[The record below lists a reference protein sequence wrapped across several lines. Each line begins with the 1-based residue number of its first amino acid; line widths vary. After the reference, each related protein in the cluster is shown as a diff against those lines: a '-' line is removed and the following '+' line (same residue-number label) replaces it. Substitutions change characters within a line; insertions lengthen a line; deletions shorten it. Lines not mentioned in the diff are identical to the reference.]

1 MDFVSEKKYEF
12 SEFRLE
18 AENCVLLDGENRVVD
33 LTPKALQ
40 ILCVLV
46 ENAGNV
52 VSKEELIRRVWT
64 DSFVEEANLSHH
76 IFRIRKAL
84 GENENQK
91 FIETVPKRGYRFVAE
106 VGREKIE
113 SPKIEPIE
121 LQNLATVDARRS
133 LLGGGKS
140 LVIFACAFLVFLA
153 VAIFFGQRYWR
164 SEPVKTVPTT
174 SASSLQPEPA
184 SISRITN
191 IGKVAAATISP
202 DGKFIAYIQ
211 NYTSGEGMLYVRQV
225 ETNTEMKLLQ
235 PGERIFGTVS
245 FSPDSAFIYFIAY
258 DKREPRGALYRI
270 PVFGGQPTK
279 VLPNVKLMFN
289 LSPDGKRAAFYRFDD
304 ERKQTSIASAA
315 LDGSGEEKTI
325 LTFKD
330 DEKAV
335 TSVPAF
341 SPDNRLIAFGLAD
354 KASGVD
360 FQTPE
365 FSIFTVDLQNGEI
378 RRLTEEKWTE
388 IGKTSWMPD
397 GSGLIFV
404 GNRPR
409 AGNQIYFLSFPA
421 GEVRRVTKELSSYS
435 NYGLGIT
442 ADGSTLVADLWE
454 STAQLWAI
462 NADAGGGNAEQL
474 TTGISDGAR
483 GLTTLTNG
491 EIVYSTRNGDDFDLW
506 TMNEKSGKREGK
518 PLTSDAFYENEVC
531 AAPDDSFLVFSSNR
545 TGNQHLFRM
554 NREDSSIVQLT
565 FGDSFDA
572 APDCSPKGNWIVYQ
586 ATNGGKTA
594 LWKIP
599 ATGGAPIQLTDFE
612 CLAPSVAPD
621 AASIAC
627 IVPSES
633 QVKPAI
639 LTVISADSGER
650 LKTFPVVPFGWYYRA
665 PRWTPGGEALVFYN
679 TINLIGNLWK
689 QNLAG
694 GAPVQITDFKS
705 EIIFN
710 HAFMRDGKRLVISR
724 GRRISDVVAIKNFKS
739 LF

>member
-91 FIETVPKRGYRFVAE
+91 FIETVPKRGYRFVAQ
-106 VGREKIE
+106 VGRA
-113 SPKIEPIE
+113 KIEPPKAEPISI
-121 LQNLATVDARRS
+121 QNPAVANIHRPLF
-133 LLGGGKS
+133 GGKS
-140 LVIFACAFLVFLA
+140 FVIFACAFAVFLA
-153 VAIFFGQRYWR
+153 IGIFFGQRYWR

-174 SASSLQPEPA
+174 AASSPQTQPA
-184 SISRITN
+184 SISRVTN
-191 IGKVAAATISP
+191 IGKVAAATVSP
-202 DGKFIAYIQ
+202 DGKFVAYVQ
-211 NYTSGEGMLYVRQV
+211 NYTSGEGTLYVRQV

-235 PGERIFGTVS
+235 PDERIFGTVS

-258 DKREPRGALYRI
+258 DKRDPRGALHRI
-270 PVFGGQPTK
+270 PVLGGEPTK

-289 LSPDGKRAAFYRFDD
+289 LSPEGKRAAFYRFDA
-304 ERKQTSIASAA
+304 ERKQTNIVSAA
-315 LDGSGEEKTI
+315 VDGSGEEKTI
-325 LTFKD
+325 LTLED

-335 TSVPAF
+335 TGVPAF
-341 SPDNRLIAFGLAD
+341 SPDNRLISFGLAD
-354 KASGVD
+354 NQPGTD
-360 FQTPE
+360 FNQPQ
-365 FSIFTVDLQNGEI
+365 FSLFTVDLQTGATNK
-378 RRLTEEKWTE
+378 LSEEKWTE
-388 IGKTSWMPD
+388 IGKTAWMPD
-397 GSGLIFV
+397 GSGLVFV
-404 GNRPR
+404 GKRPR
-409 AGNQIYFLSFPA
+409 AGNQIYFLAVPS
-421 GEVRRVTKELSSYS
+421 GELRRVTKELNSYG

-442 ADGSTLVADLWE
+442 ADGATLVADLWE
-454 STAQLWAI
+454 STAQLWKI
-462 NADAGGGNAEQL
+462 DADGANDNLEQL
-474 TTGISDGAR
+474 TTGISDGAN
-483 GLTTLTNG
+483 GLATLG
-491 EIVYSTRNGDDFDLW
+491 DGGIVYTTRNGDDFDLW
-506 TMNEKSGKREGK
+506 TLNEKSGKREGK

-545 TGNQHLFRM
+545 AGNQHLFRM
-554 NREDSSIVQLT
+554 NRDDFNVAQLT
-565 FGDSFDA
+565 FGDSYDA
-572 APDCSPKGNWIVYQ
+572 APDCSARGNWIVYQ
-586 ATNGGKTA
+586 ATNGGKTV

-612 CLAPSVAPD
+612 CLAPSVSPD
-621 AASIAC
+621 AANIAC
-627 IVPSES
+627 IEPSAS

-639 LTVISADSGER
+639 LTVISAEGGER

-665 PRWTPGGEALVFYN
+665 PRWTPGGDALVFYN

-694 GAPVQITDFKS
+694 GAPIQMTDFKS

-710 HAFMRDGKRLVISR
+710 HAYTRDGKRLVISR
-724 GRRISDVVAIKNFKS
+724 GRRVTDVVAIKNFKS
-739 LF
+739 LI